1 MSRGSAA
8 RFRYAAEQ
16 ALAGAFIFQ
25 IVRGFA
31 LVSAI
36 ILNCGSSFAAPEEE
50 LRSAN
55 IVMRG
60 CRQYSETT
68 ETSVEVGW
76 CVGSI
81 DMLRAIGPYLQFPI
95 CVPPLATARQVVRVV
110 VQYIDGQPAR
120 LHEDFRSLAIEAL
133 RSAWPCNR

>member
-1 MSRGSAA
+1 M
-8 RFRYAAEQ
+8 
-16 ALAGAFIFQ
+16 FQ
-25 IVRGFA
+25 YMRSFA
-31 LVSAI
+31 LVAAI
-36 ILNCGSSFAAPEEE
+36 ILLVVNCGSTFATPEEDS
-50 LRSAN
+50 RSAN

-81 DMLRAIGPYLQFPI
+81 EMLRAVGPYLQFPI

-110 VQYIDGQPAR
+110 VQYIDSRPAR
-120 LHEDFRSLAIEAL
+120 LHEDFRSLTIEAL
-133 RSAWPCNR
+133 RSEWPCKR